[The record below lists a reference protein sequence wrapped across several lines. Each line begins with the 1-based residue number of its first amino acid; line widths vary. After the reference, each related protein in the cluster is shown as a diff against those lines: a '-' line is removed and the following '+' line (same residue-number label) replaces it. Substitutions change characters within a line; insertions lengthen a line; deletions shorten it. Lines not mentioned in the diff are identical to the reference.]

1 MRDERGKPRLWLRRV
16 GVRAGSFAPFRRPQA
31 KTGHNGLM
39 RRTSFAEAKAH
50 LSELVDQ
57 AEHHGKRIVILRHG
71 KPAAA
76 IVPVDVAT
84 PKRPRA
90 RVLSDDEVQRS
101 VSAFVEEFSAAEPYR
116 SAVEDLIASRR

>member
-1 MRDERGKPRLWLRRV
+1 
-16 GVRAGSFAPFRRPQA
+16 VR
-31 KTGHNGLM
+31 T
-39 RRTSFAEAKAH
+39 TSLIEAKAH

-57 AEHHGKRIVILRHG
+57 VEHRGQRIVILRHG

-90 RVLSDDEVQRS
+90 RVLSDDEVRRS
-101 VSAFVEEFSAAEPYR
+101 VSAFVDEFSATEPCT